1 MECKRLYLFPGQ
13 ENVSEVCLQRAA
25 NFIKTFDAE
34 KEPLDINDLLEL
46 GTAVQILSLHKKI
59 DKTSGGKYLAIIAKR
74 FAKITDDNLSD
85 IVSTILKMYWPLFWR
100 YFDKFQLCKRIS
112 SNVFY
117 ALLEANPQ
125 QAHHIFH
132 YKKIVNHYDDV
143 LAEYIRKYN
152 VLDILILPVILKAV
166 RETSGIFLPK
176 NLKDVD
182 YQAIYQRY
190 INSCNPHS
198 DILRLLVESNLQSP
212 HSVSQSTELAAKKR
226 HKNMIEENLRRG
238 SVMQN
243 KIDVSFL
250 PLRDNEVYDCCY
262 EDGFCKFHYDVNL
275 LNERLDYPEILDN
288 FIYIF
293 QYMDLYGQAT
303 CVSLPSEMG
312 ILEQRIGYHSDRTYR
327 DGIAF
332 KMKEVAQFKILK
344 KYICFLKQKGICI
357 EKAIEWVFSEY
368 LPRKFQ
374 IEGFSFLAPSEN
386 TAPLEKI
393 RFLFPEIEGI
403 RNQFDLY
410 VRNGKLN
417 YELIYLDST
426 PKLISEIGS
435 LLKKKYL
442 YINPDHVDLGKEC
455 QLLFSSQSI
464 LLCNEN
470 ESIDADYSSFFK
482 MCIREKINIADYPDF
497 EDCVKKLYWLQSRKS
512 LYILDDGT
520 IKLNH
525 ERVIILYHLFHDCVI
540 CSYYYPFNKKNIA
553 DILKAM
559 IEEDELVWESSL
571 FNRKEQDYL
580 DYMLNKSKFDNGLDL
595 RNRYLHGNNTFDI
608 GEQEEDYI
616 KTLKIAILTVLKI
629 SEDIRLYKNGANNMF
644 SK

>member
-1 MECKRLYLFPGQ
+1 MECKRLYLFPSQ
-13 ENVSEVCLQRAA
+13 EIVSEACLQRATD
-25 NFIKTFDAE
+25 FIKTFDAE
-34 KEPLDINDLLEL
+34 KELLDINDLLEL
-46 GTAVQILSLHKKI
+46 GTAVRILSLYKKI
-59 DKTSGGKYLAIIAKR
+59 DKASGGKYLAIIAKR
-74 FAKITDDNLSD
+74 FAKLTDDNLSD

-143 LAEYIRKYN
+143 LAEYIRNYD
-152 VLDILILPVILKAV
+152 VLDILILPVILKAAI
-166 RETSGIFLPK
+166 GKHCIFLPN
-176 NLKDVD
+176 NLNDND
-182 YQAIYQRY
+182 YQRIYQRY
-190 INSCNPHS
+190 IKSRDPHN

-212 HSVSQSTELAAKKR
+212 RDVNYFTELIAKKR
-226 HKNMIEENLRRG
+226 QRNITEKALQTGSTMRYKIEVAFLQLR
-238 SVMQN
+238 N
-243 KIDVSFL
+243 
-250 PLRDNEVYDCCY
+250 NEIYDCRY
-262 EDGFCKFHYDVNL
+262 EDNSCKFHYDINF
-275 LNERLDYPEILDN
+275 LNERLNYPEILEN
-288 FIYIF
+288 FIYVF

-303 CVSLPSEMG
+303 CVSLPSEMSL
-312 ILEQRIGYHSDRTYR
+312 LEQRIGYHSERDYR
-327 DGIAF
+327 KGIAF
-332 KMKEVAQFKILK
+332 DVKECAQFLTLM
-344 KYICFLKQKGICI
+344 KYVEFLKQKEIYLENI
-357 EKAIEWVFSEY
+357 IEWFFSEY
-368 LPRKFQ
+368 LPNEFQ
-374 IEGFSFLAPSEN
+374 TEGFSFLAPSKN
-386 TAPLEKI
+386 TTALEKI

-410 VRNGKLN
+410 VRNGEID

-442 YINPDHVDLGKEC
+442 YINPDHADLGKEC
-455 QLLFSSQSI
+455 RLLFSSQSI

-520 IKLNH
+520 IKLNY

-540 CSYYYPFNKKNIA
+540 CPYYYPFNKKNIA

-559 IEEDELVWESSL
+559 IEENELVWESSL

-595 RNRYLHGNNTFDI
+595 RNRYLHGNNTLDI
-608 GEQEEDYI
+608 GKQEEDYI